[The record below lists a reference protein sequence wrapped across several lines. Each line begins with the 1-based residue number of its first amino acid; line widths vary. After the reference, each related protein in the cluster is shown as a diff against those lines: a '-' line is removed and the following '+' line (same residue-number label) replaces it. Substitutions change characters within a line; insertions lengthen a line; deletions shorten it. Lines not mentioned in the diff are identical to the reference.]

1 MTARSTVVKN
11 DLSHRVK
18 RTDYKSTNNDA
29 AQAILRGL
37 GKSPDRDPNYV
48 PAIPAVGP
56 RIAFFDQKHE
66 RASRTQIAQLDETT
80 IAKIAEAI
88 YRLLEEN
95 LANLVELNTEIAGD
109 TIKCPICS
117 HGNCHHFH
125 QRGEMTGAEVEEYL
139 GCTRSTRNTWLHRG
153 EMPKPV
159 SATTPYR
166 FCPHV
171 IACFHYDKR
180 VILPNGRYDRDEH
193 LRLVPIAGAED
204 ERKRTARGE
213 KLSAHMRRENAR
225 RKTARKRSKGG
236 AK

>member
-1 MTARSTVVKN
+1 MTASSTVVKAN
-11 DLSHRVK
+11 RPSRVK
-18 RTDYKSTNNDA
+18 RSDYKSTNNEA

-37 GKSPDRDPNYV
+37 GKSPARDPNYV

-56 RIAFFDQKHE
+56 WIAFFDQKPE

-80 IAKIAEAI
+80 IAKIAEAV
-88 YRLLEEN
+88 YGLLEEN

-125 QRGEMTGAEVEEYL
+125 QRGEDDGAEVEEYL

-159 SATTPYR
+159 SATHPLQ
-166 FCPHV
+166 
-171 IACFHYDKR
+171 
-180 VILPNGRYDRDEH
+180 ILPARHRMLPLRQTGNSAQRPVRPRRAPPPPPNRRGR
-193 LRLVPIAGAED
+193 A
-204 ERKRTARGE
+204 
-213 KLSAHMRRENAR
+213 
-225 RKTARKRSKGG
+225 
-236 AK
+236 